1 MMNIELSRLELNAI
15 RHALVRLDKHN
26 RNLLSPY
33 FSEYY
38 KGRFTP
44 EQIDRAEL
52 ELDIVKT
59 LLDKIPTREE
69 LEKGD

>member
-1 MMNIELSRLELNAI
+1 MMNIELSSSELNAI

-26 RNLLSPY
+26 RNLLSPN

-38 KGRFTP
+38 KGHFTP
-44 EQIDRAEL
+44 EQLDRAEL
-52 ELDIVKT
+52 EFDIVKT
-59 LLDKIPTREE
+59 LLNKIPTRDE